1 MHLKNNHPRRFELE
15 HVILARGSTA
25 CHISLITVINICYVL
40 FVLLSFPSLGNFSYQ
55 MNNDIDPTQF
65 NFRVFIHEKSK
76 EIF

>member
-1 MHLKNNHPRRFELE
+1 MHLKNNHARRFELE

-55 MNNDIDPTQF
+55 LNNEIDPTSIQF
-65 NFRVFIHEKSK
+65 SSFHT
-76 EIF
+76 